1 MRQPKQYKKPQKSEF
16 QDMGGEESDKVKKIY
31 IYIYISEALAGNM
44 IAVVIRAR
52 TKVIKGGED
61 IKERGS
67 EKRWREEQK
76 EEKSTRERE

>member
-1 MRQPKQYKKPQKSEF
+1 MRQPKQYKQPQKSEF
-16 QDMGGEESDKVKKIY
+16 QDMGGEESDKVKK
-31 IYIYISEALAGNM
+31 YIYISEALAGNM
-44 IAVVIRAR
+44 ITVVIRAR
-52 TKVIKGGED
+52 TKVIKGGEE

>member
-1 MRQPKQYKKPQKSEF
+1 
-16 QDMGGEESDKVKKIY
+16 
-31 IYIYISEALAGNM
+31 M

-76 EEKSTRERE
+76 EEKSTTERERVKITLRECESYLL

>member
-1 MRQPKQYKKPQKSEF
+1 
-16 QDMGGEESDKVKKIY
+16 
-31 IYIYISEALAGNM
+31 M

-52 TKVIKGGED
+52 TKVIKGGEE

-67 EKRWREEQK
+67 EKRWWREEQK

>member
-1 MRQPKQYKKPQKSEF
+1 
-16 QDMGGEESDKVKKIY
+16 
-31 IYIYISEALAGNM
+31 M

-52 TKVIKGGED
+52 TKVIKGGEE